1 VKVTLWGTRGSL
13 PEAGI
18 PTVRYGGNTSC
29 VSVQGRN
36 GTLLVLDA
44 GSGIRRFGAG
54 LAPDVRE
61 VDILLTHLHMDHI
74 QGLGFFKPLF
84 SPNARVNIW
93 GPPSTTMHLRE
104 RLGRYLSPPLF
115 PVRLREL
122 PCDLVLHDAPRG
134 DFDVGE
140 FRIGANFISHPG
152 STVGYR
158 ISENGRSIAYMPDHE
173 PVLGRERLDGPADW
187 ISGCG
192 LARDVDLLIHDA
204 QYTEGEY
211 DSHIGWGHSSIRDAI
226 AFASIARAGKLV
238 AFHHDPAREDAE
250 IDRIIQEANDTY
262 EPRFELVAGEEGA
275 VFEVS

>member
-1 VKVTLWGTRGSL
+1 MKVTLWGTRGSL

-29 VSVQGRN
+29 VAVEGRS
-36 GTLLVLDA
+36 GQLLVLDA

-54 LAPDVRE
+54 LDSGTRS

-84 SPNARVNIW
+84 WPEARVTIW
-93 GPPSTTMHLRE
+93 GPPSTTKHLRE

-115 PVRLREL
+115 PVRIREL
-122 PCDLVLHDAPRG
+122 PCDLVLRDAPRG
-134 DFDVGE
+134 EFQVGE
-140 FRIGANFISHPG
+140 FSIAADLICHPG
-152 STVGYR
+152 PTLGYR
-158 ISENGRSIAYMPDHE
+158 ISENGCSIAYMPDHE
-173 PVLGRERLDGPADW
+173 PALGRERLEGPGDW

-192 LARDVDLLIHDA
+192 LARDVDLLIHDS
-204 QYTEGEY
+204 QYTEDEY
-211 DSHIGWGHSSIRDAI
+211 ASHIGWGHSSIRDAI
-226 AFASIARAGKLV
+226 AFASIAHVGKMV

-250 IDRIIQEANDTY
+250 IDRIMQAATDTY

-275 VFEVS
+275 VFEVG